1 MKSHVVD
8 FRPQYLV
15 TSYRYE
21 PENKPK
27 ENLHIS
33 NNAISFILLTCKK
46 QLHKRKKYAFT
57 LLFTIFG
64 VKFLF
69 FKKIKIKK
77 KSVNR
82 IGEFERINFFKMQ
95 LFAFQI
101 KI

>member
-69 FKKIKIKK
+69 FKKIKNKK
-77 KSVNR
+77 KNLL
-82 IGEFERINFFKMQ
+82 IGLGNLNVSMFSKCNYLPFK
-95 LFAFQI
+95 
-101 KI
+101 